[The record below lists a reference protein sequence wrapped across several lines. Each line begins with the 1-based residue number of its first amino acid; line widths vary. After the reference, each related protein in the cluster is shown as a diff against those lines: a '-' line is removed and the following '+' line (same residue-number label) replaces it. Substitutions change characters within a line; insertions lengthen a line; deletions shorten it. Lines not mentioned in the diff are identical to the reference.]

1 MKHVVMILTNGYH
14 PDVRVKKEA
23 EYLEALGYR
32 ITILCWDRDNRFKDR
47 AAEEQGKIRIVRFFP
62 YAQYGSGVCKQ
73 FKSYLQFLKECRK
86 YLIKIDFDFLHC
98 HDLDG
103 AMAGCLSA
111 KKGIPVIFDMHEY
124 YVNAHN
130 PLKRWIQT
138 ALVQYCQRRA
148 SWIIYL
154 NDRQKR
160 DIIKKDMDKVVF
172 LPNYSKKFSDQKKA
186 FSEFIRISYIGEV
199 RCKTEMENL
208 ILAAA
213 KVGGIQ
219 VNIHG
224 GGVCYQELAEKYGT
238 WPDVYFTGRF
248 LPEQVEEL
256 YRNADYI
263 YAIYDKIQ
271 NHTTGYPVKFYEGL
285 NSVTPVIA
293 GKKTSI
299 GAFVEEHGVGFTVDG
314 SSPEDVE
321 ALLQKLRG
329 RRELVEGCRRNIR
342 EQGLDQ
348 QFVWDDIVKN
358 LDKIYGGE
366 K

>member
-23 EYLEALGYR
+23 EYLESLGYR

-47 AAEEQGKIRIVRFFP
+47 ATEDQGKIQIVRFFP
-62 YAQYGSGVCKQ
+62 YAQYGSGACKQ
-73 FKSYLQFLKECRK
+73 FKSYLQFLKECRE
-86 YLIKIDFDFLHC
+86 YLIEINFDFLHC

-103 AMAGCLSA
+103 AIIGYLCG
-111 KKGIPVIFDMHEY
+111 KRDIPVIFDMHEY

-130 PLKRWIQT
+130 FLKKWMQA

-154 NDRQKR
+154 NQRQKR
-160 DIIKKDMDKVVF
+160 DIIKKNRNKLVF
-172 LPNYSKKFSDQKKA
+172 LPNYSKKIRNQNKVFC
-186 FSEFIRISYIGEV
+186 ETIRIAYIGEV

-208 ILAAA
+208 ISAAA

-224 GGVCYQELAEKYGT
+224 GGVCYQELAEKYEA

-256 YRNADYI
+256 YANTDYI

-293 GKKTSI
+293 GKGTSM
-299 GAFVEEHGVGFTVDG
+299 GAFVEENSVGFTVDG
-314 SSPEDVE
+314 SSGKDVE

-329 RRELVEGCRRNIR
+329 CRDLVENCRRNIR
-342 EQGLDQ
+342 EQGLDR
-348 QFVWDDIVKN
+348 QFLWDDIVKN
-358 LDKIYGGE
+358 LDKIYGGV
-366 K
+366 